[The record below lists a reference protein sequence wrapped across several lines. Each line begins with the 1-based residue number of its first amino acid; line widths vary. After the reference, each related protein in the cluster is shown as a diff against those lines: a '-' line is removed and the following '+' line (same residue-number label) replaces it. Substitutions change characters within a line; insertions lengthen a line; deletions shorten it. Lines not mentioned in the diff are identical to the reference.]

1 MITTLPQ
8 KYESV
13 GNECMQ
19 IYTKLQSFVDVSFVL
34 LRSSI
39 TS

>member
-8 KYESV
+8 KYEGV

-19 IYTKLQSFVDVSFVL
+19 IYTKLQSFVDVSLIL
-34 LRSSI
+34 LRSWI
-39 TS
+39 TN